1 MPRVSCDM
9 EKTALTGAQKS
20 RLRGLGQRM
29 EASIKVGKDGLT
41 PTLLTEI
48 RRQLAAH
55 ELVKL
60 RYVGTG
66 RDERAAMSLKLGEET
81 GSHFVGSVGQTA
93 ANVPSERKT
102 SRPPWDHCRRI

>member
-29 EASIKVGKDGLT
+29 EASVKVGKDGLT
-41 PTLLTEI
+41 PTIITEV

-60 RYVGTG
+60 RYVGAG
-66 RDERAAMSLKLGEET
+66 RDERAAMSVKLGDET

-93 ANVPSERKT
+93 LFFIPSATAGKAALLEAEAT
-102 SRPPWDHCRRI
+102 

>member
-1 MPRVSCDM
+1 M

-29 EASIKVGKDGLT
+29 DASIKIGKDGLT
-41 PTLLTEI
+41 PTILSEV
-48 RRQLAAH
+48 RRQLGAH

-60 RYVGTG
+60 RYVGTE
-66 RDERAAMSLKLGEET
+66 RDERAAMSAKLSEET

-93 ANVPSERKT
+93 LFFTPSATAGKASLLE
-102 SRPPWDHCRRI
+102 SE